1 MNRKE
6 AEEFV
11 QNGLELSDN
20 VVVRNGKK
28 ETILTCSGLTVK
40 ETPDG
45 LRAYM
50 VFDMPKTPR
59 VVKEVT
65 VKSKKGVK

>member
-20 VVVRNGKK
+20 VIVRSGKK
-28 ETILTCSGLTVK
+28 ETILTCSGLAVK
-40 ETPDG
+40 EDSFG
-45 LRAYM
+45 LKAYM

-59 VVKEVT
+59 AVKEIT
-65 VKSKKGVK
+65 AKSKKGGK